1 MTFSS
6 SHPRR
11 VAITGASGFIG
22 RALAARARGAGQQVI
37 ALSRSDGSVPG
48 DYDDADALARMF
60 TGADAVAHLA
70 ARAHRGGTD
79 GDFECN
85 VRAARTVARAARLA
99 GVPRL
104 VLLSSIGVNGNV
116 TRGKP
121 FAEDDAPAPVEPY
134 ARSKLRCEQ
143 VVQDMLA
150 GSATAWSILRPP
162 LVYGPNAPGNFGRL
176 VRAVAAGIP
185 LPLESVRN
193 LRSLVG
199 VDPLGDAILLCA
211 SHPAAA
217 NQLFLLADGDDLST
231 PAIIRCIARGLG
243 RPARL
248 WSAPPALLKTA
259 AGLLGRART
268 AESLCDSLQVD
279 ASKARRLLGWTPAPG
294 SAQGLALAASAWR
307 PA

>member
-1 MTFSS
+1 MTPSS
-6 SHPRR
+6 SQPRR

-22 RALAARARGAGQQVI
+22 RALAARARGTGQQVI
-37 ALSRSDGSVPG
+37 TLSRSDGSVSG
-48 DYDDADALARMF
+48 DYDDADALARVF
-60 TGADAVAHLA
+60 TGADAVVHLA

-85 VRAARTVARAARLA
+85 VLAARAVARAARLA

-116 TRGKP
+116 THGKP
-121 FAEDDAPAPVEPY
+121 FDESDAPAPVEPY

-143 VVQDMLA
+143 EVQDLLA
-150 GSATAWSILRPP
+150 GSATAWSIARPP
-162 LVYGPNAPGNFGRL
+162 LVYGPDAPGNFGRL
-176 VRAVAAGIP
+176 VRSVALGVP
-185 LPLESVRN
+185 LPLASVRN
-193 LRSLVG
+193 QRSLVG
-199 VDPLGDAILLCA
+199 IGPLGDAILLCA

-248 WSAPPALLKTA
+248 WSAPPALLRA
-259 AGLLGRART
+259 AARLLGRARI

-279 ASKARRLLGWTPAPG
+279 ASKARRLLGWVPAPG
-294 SAQGLALAASAWR
+294 SAQGLAQAASEWR